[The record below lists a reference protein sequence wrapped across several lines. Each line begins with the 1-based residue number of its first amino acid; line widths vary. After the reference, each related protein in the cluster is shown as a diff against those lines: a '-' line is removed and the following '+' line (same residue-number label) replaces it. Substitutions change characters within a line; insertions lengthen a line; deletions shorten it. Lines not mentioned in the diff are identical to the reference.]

1 MTMTDP
7 AEPGILCASAAE
19 FEVTVPVVIAGGG
32 ACGLVAALAAHE
44 AGAEVVV
51 LERDPLPRG
60 STSMSLG
67 ALCAVGTRDQARHG
81 VADTADIF
89 VADVMAKTGNQADA
103 ELARAVAQLS
113 GEAVDW
119 LAERH
124 GIVFELDTGW
134 APAFGHSVMRMHVG
148 PGRSGTDLM
157 DHLLAACDRAGIAI
171 LTDACLTALFADGR
185 RVAGVRYVRPDG
197 TTEDIGCD
205 ALILATCGF
214 GGNPDMIARHI
225 PDMATARY
233 FGWEGNRG
241 AGIRLGA
248 ALGGALA
255 DMDAYQG
262 LGLLAEP
269 AGIDLNPRFLI
280 EGGIQVNRHGHR
292 FSHELLDV
300 SGQGARVIAQ
310 PGGVAWVIYDERI
323 HRSCFDLPQYVA
335 LRAAG
340 GVISADTLD
349 DLAARAGIDAAGLGQ
364 TFADIRPGVPDRW
377 GRTFATPMLQA
388 PFHAVKVAGA
398 LFHTQG
404 GLAVDGQARVLDAA
418 GVPLPNLFAGGGAA
432 RGISG
437 RGPSGYLPGAGLC
450 TAIALGFAAG
460 RSAGAALAP
469 PA

>member
-1 MTMTDP
+1 MTISDP
-7 AEPGILCASAAE
+7 GAPGILSASAVD
-19 FEVTVPVVIAGGG
+19 FEVTIPVVIAGGG
-32 ACGLVAALAAHE
+32 ACGLIAALAAHE

-51 LERDPLPRG
+51 LERDALPRG

-81 VADTADIF
+81 VVDNADIF
-89 VADVMAKTGNQADA
+89 VADVMAKTGNQTDP
-103 ELARAVAQLS
+103 ELARAAATLS
-113 GEAVDW
+113 GAAVDW

-148 PGRSGTDLM
+148 PGRSGADLM
-157 DHLLAACDRAGIAI
+157 DHLLAACDRAGIPI
-171 LTDACLTALFADGR
+171 LTNACLSGVFVDGR

-197 TTEDIGCD
+197 ATEDIGCD

-225 PDMATARY
+225 PEMATARY

-241 AGIRLGA
+241 DGIRLGA
-248 ALGGALA
+248 GLGAATA

-280 EGGIQVNRHGHR
+280 EGGIQVNRDGSR
-292 FSHELLDV
+292 FSHELEDV

-310 PGGVAWVIYDERI
+310 PGSVAWVIYDERI
-323 HRSCFDLPQYVA
+323 HQSCHDLPQYVA

-340 GVISADTLD
+340 GVVSADSVEH
-349 DLAARAGIDAAGLGQ
+349 LAERAGIDAAGLLR
-364 TFADIRPGVPDRW
+364 TLSELRPGAPDAW
-377 GRTFATPMLQA
+377 GRTFAGPALQA
-388 PFHAVKVAGA
+388 PYHAVKVAGA

-404 GLAVDGQARVLDAA
+404 GLCVDGQARVLDPA
-418 GVPLPNLFAGGGAA
+418 GAPLPNLFAGGGAA

-450 TAIALGFAAG
+450 MAIALGFAAG
-460 RSAGAALAP
+460 RNAGAAFSRP
-469 PA
+469 E